1 MNKVD
6 RSCLS
11 SNKLWNAGDYVD
23 DGHNLFIVC
32 KLFNGIYTLVN
43 AETGNCISEKDC
55 KLIKIS
61 KETNKLLIGN
71 SPIKL
76 QDIIYRGCKE
86 FNLEY
91 TFKVVSVKTKLLPYT
106 D

>member
-6 RSCLS
+6 RSCLLS
-11 SNKLWNAGDYVD
+11 YKLWEDGDYVD

-32 KLFNGIYTLVN
+32 KLFNGVYTLVN
-43 AETGNCISEKDC
+43 LETGNCISEKDC
-55 KLIKIS
+55 KLIKLV
-61 KETNKLLIGN
+61 KENNKILIGN
-71 SPIKL
+71 SPIEL

-91 TFKVVSVKTKLLPYT
+91 TFKVVRVETKLFPSE
-106 D
+106 

>member
-6 RSCLS
+6 RSCLL

-43 AETGNCISEKDC
+43 VETGNCISEKDC

-71 SPIKL
+71 SPVEL
-76 QDIIYRGCKE
+76 QEIIYRGCNE
-86 FNLEY
+86 FNLDY

>member
-6 RSCLS
+6 RSCLLS
-11 SNKLWNAGDYVD
+11 DKLWESGDYVD

-32 KLFNGIYTLVN
+32 KLFDGLYTLVN

-55 KLIKIS
+55 KLIKLAN
-61 KETNKLLIGN
+61 ENNKLLTGN
-71 SPIKL
+71 SPVNL

-86 FNLEY
+86 YNLDY
-91 TFKVVSVKTKLLPYT
+91 TFKAVRVETKLFSL

>member
-6 RSCLS
+6 RSCLLS
-11 SNKLWNAGDYVD
+11 DKPWESGDYVD

-32 KLFNGIYTLVN
+32 KVFNGLYTLVN

-55 KLIKIS
+55 KMIKLA
-61 KETNKLLIGN
+61 KENNKLLTGN
-71 SPIKL
+71 SPIEL
-76 QDIIYRGCKE
+76 QYIIYRGYKE
-86 FNLEY
+86 FNLDY
-91 TFKVVSVKTKLLPYT
+91 NFKVVRAETKLFTL

>member
-11 SNKLWNAGDYVD
+11 SYKLWNTGDYVD

-32 KLFNGIYTLVN
+32 KLFNRGYTLVN
-43 AETGNCISEKDC
+43 VETGTCISEKDC
-55 KLIKIS
+55 KMIKLA
-61 KETNKLLIGN
+61 KENTKLLTGT
-71 SPIKL
+71 SPIEL

-91 TFKVVSVKTKLLPYT
+91 TFRVVRVKTKLLPYT